1 MPVWLRVRRTGM
13 REEEEV
19 HRRTV
24 VTSCWGGVQTS
35 LDIVLRR
42 SSNFPS
48 FVLQM
53 LQWDA
58 EEVGS

>member
-1 MPVWLRVRRTGM
+1 M